1 MTGDKFR
8 AQADECLKAA
18 RSMAD
23 PERKLVQLDLAHRWL
38 RLAAEVDSA
47 SRGIRHLSPNDPL
60 SKREFGVGHFLP
72 LDEPLA
78 D

>member
-8 AQADECLKAA
+8 AQANECLKAA
-18 RSMAD
+18 DSLAD

-47 SRGIRHLSPNDPL
+47 SRGIRHSSPTPAKAEHCGDSFDPL
-60 SKREFGVGHFLP
+60 RTRV
-72 LDEPLA
+72 A
-78 D
+78 RQ